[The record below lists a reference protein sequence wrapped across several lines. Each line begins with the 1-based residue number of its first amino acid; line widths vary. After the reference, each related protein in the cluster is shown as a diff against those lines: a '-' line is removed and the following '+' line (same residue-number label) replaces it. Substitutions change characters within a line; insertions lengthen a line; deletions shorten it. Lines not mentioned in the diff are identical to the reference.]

1 MRYNLEMFLK
11 LHANEKFT
19 GKIVNTKCI
28 YVYDI
33 QIQAKVICGVGEELG
48 CKGEC

>member
-1 MRYNLEMFLK
+1 MFLK

-19 GKIVNTKCI
+19 GKSVNTICI

-33 QIQAKVICGVGEELG
+33 QIQAKVIYGDREELG
-48 CKGEC
+48 GCGREY